1 MRSSAYLRRTL
12 PGVLEENKRLVR
24 RALEEVYNAGDLDRA
39 DDFFD
44 PSFVNHAPGHPDLP
58 VGPDSVR
65 QTLRGLHATFGDLH
79 FEIEAEIAEGDMVV
93 QRVTMSGRQIGP
105 LMGHEPTG
113 REFAARQTHIWR
125 VADGK
130 IVEHWGTR
138 DDLDM
143 LRQLGLPPGPA

>member
-1 MRSSAYLRRTL
+1 
-12 PGVLEENKRLVR
+12 VLEENKRLVR
-24 RALEEVYNAGDLDRA
+24 RALEEVYNTGNLELA
-39 DDFFD
+39 DEFFH
-44 PSFVNHAPGHPDLP
+44 PSFVNHAPAHPDLP

-65 QTLRGLHATFGDLH
+65 QTLRGLHSTFGDLH

-93 QRVTMSGRQIGP
+93 QRVTMSGRHIGP

-113 REFAARQTHIWR
+113 REFGARQTHMWR

-143 LRQLGLPPGPA
+143 LQQLGLPPGPA